1 MKIRVLMI
9 VMTAILVTS
18 FSYAAEKG
26 KLSPST
32 APGNIG
38 TVSMIPPV
46 MLNLLGHTAL
56 LMQRT

>member
-1 MKIRVLMI
+1 MI